1 MKRWSKGAPSECG
14 VRVNSMKEVG
24 GGGCSRQR
32 KWGKDVPLEGG
43 GGRVYPL
50 TKKPRSLNYI

>member
-1 MKRWSKGAPSECG
+1 MKRWGKGASSKGG
-14 VRVNSMKEVG
+14 VRVNPMKEVVG
-24 GGGCSRQR
+24 DGCSRQR
-32 KWGKDVPLEGG
+32 KWGKNVPLEGG